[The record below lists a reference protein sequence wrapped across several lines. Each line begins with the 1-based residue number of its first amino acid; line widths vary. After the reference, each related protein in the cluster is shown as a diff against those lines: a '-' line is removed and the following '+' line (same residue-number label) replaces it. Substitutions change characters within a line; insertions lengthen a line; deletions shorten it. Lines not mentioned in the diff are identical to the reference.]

1 MVCSFINYRFPHII
15 QFFDKSRSHVQG
27 NTCMRAELVVVSNCL
42 LHFRRWKIM
51 KEIFGGCLTSFER
64 SNTWKAYTENLVS
77 VKMKDHEKTQKNLD
91 FPSIFHVRFARF
103 LSAISR
109 LHQHRSRKFKPHFST
124 RLLLWTFETMAQL
137 VFRQL
142 FSVPN
147 VSGINVYREKG
158 WNNHLFGVIIRC
170 DSVGPLLIESGSFFL
185 HSIGKCL
192 MVACV
197 ENGADPMTKP
207 LARRV

>member
-147 VSGINVYREKG
+147 VSRINVYREKG
-158 WNNHLFGVIIRC
+158 EITTFLVSYSLWFCRPPFDRKWFFFSSFYREMSNGCLCGKRC
-170 DSVGPLLIESGSFFL
+170 RPD
-185 HSIGKCL
+185 
-192 MVACV
+192 
-197 ENGADPMTKP
+197 D
-207 LARRV
+207 